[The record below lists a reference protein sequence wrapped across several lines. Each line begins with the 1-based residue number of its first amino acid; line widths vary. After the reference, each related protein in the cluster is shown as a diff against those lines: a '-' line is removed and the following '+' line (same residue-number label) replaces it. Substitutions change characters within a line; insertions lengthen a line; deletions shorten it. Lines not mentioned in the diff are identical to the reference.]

1 MSKKKRIAIAIFKN
15 RTRNI
20 LLALEELGGGSYRV
34 PVEVEPI
41 HVAIPLFTAALE
53 SALHAIVDVA
63 DVTLPRE
70 RERAA
75 HRE

>member
-34 PVEVEPI
+34 PVEVESI
-41 HVAIPLFTAALE
+41 HIAIPLFTAALE

-63 DVTLPRE
+63 DVTLP
-70 RERAA
+70 
-75 HRE
+75 